1 MKITVVE
8 ALPCWYVQKKEGWH
22 IFLLCI
28 LELYCCLLDLD
39 INIRDFNIP
48 SYVHLYIFT
57 EVYFHDQMIPSFL
70 MEKQINFAGI

>member
-1 MKITVVE
+1 MCRRKRGDI
-8 ALPCWYVQKKEGWH
+8 ASHCA
-22 IFLLCI
+22 FLNYI
-28 LELYCCLLDLD
+28 AALLDLD